1 MTPDVVTRTLHLRNA
16 AGLLLA
22 MAAGCAPIRP
32 LDESTGRGEPYVP
45 YSRTEVVGHSVEGR
59 PIEMVS
65 VGRGVETMLV
75 MAAFHG
81 DEWQSA
87 YVARRLTD
95 YLIATAAVPVGRTV
109 QLVPAVNPDGL
120 EARRRTNARRVDI
133 NRNFPAGNWLLA
145 RAGGTMLHGAAPGS
159 EPETQVVIDLLQ
171 QYRPRLIVSIHTMRR
186 GRHCVNYDGPAREL
200 AQIMSRAC
208 GFPPRDDIGYD
219 TPGSFG
225 TYAGI
230 ERQIPTITLEL
241 PRASTAEECWDSA
254 RGALLA
260 AVRFAP
266 ARP

>member
-1 MTPDVVTRTLHLRNA
+1 MTADAVARTPHLRNA
-16 AGLLLA
+16 AGLLLV
-22 MAAGCAPIRP
+22 MLAGCAPIRP
-32 LDESTGRGEPYVP
+32 LDESAGRGVTYVP